1 MATDE
6 KSSKPK
12 PKEKGGSTA
21 KSKDKGRSSSM
32 AHDEWIIIAIMLLV
46 LLAGAGA
53 TLEVDSL
60 PSLVSQVKDKATSIT
75 EIAVVRNTIFVW
87 KIIAGIISVG
97 SLGVMAVTI
106 FLSMQYR
113 VHVSTKKLLPVTAAA
128 GTKVVG
134 REKVARK
141 EWLQFLERAGKATPT
156 DARMLVIEADSIADL
171 ALQRLGYS
179 GTDMGERM
187 KSLSPT
193 YPHTEKF
200 WELHKLRN
208 NLAHQPGMQVD
219 IKELES
225 AIHSYHYILMELGA
239 I

>member
-1 MATDE
+1 MADDKGKE
-6 KSSKPK
+6 KKPK
-12 PKEKGGSTA
+12 TKVKPKSTGISA
-21 KSKDKGRSSSM
+21 
-32 AHDEWIIIAIMLLV
+32 DEWVIIAVAIVL
-46 LLAGAGA
+46 LLAGGSAVLGVTSVPSFVSMISDQTEKIA
-53 TLEVDSL
+53 DL
-60 PSLVSQVKDKATSIT
+60 PIVHNSIL
-75 EIAVVRNTIFVW
+75 AW
-87 KIIAGIISVG
+87 KIIAGIISLA
-97 SLGVMAVTI
+97 SIGVMVTTI

-113 VHVSTKKLLPVTAAA
+113 VHVSTKKLVPVAQPVGAVA
-128 GTKVVG
+128 VGGTKVV
-134 REKVARK
+134 RT
-141 EWLQFLERAGKATPT
+141 EWLQFLERATKVTPSE
-156 DARMLVIEADSIADL
+156 ARMLIIEADSIADL
-171 ALQRLGYS
+171 ALQRLGFV
-179 GTDMGERM
+179 GADMGDRM